1 MNLETNPYVQ
11 DILSQAD
18 ALQNALA
25 RFDITPLKPITSIV
39 RRGGFDRIVLTGM
52 GASFYAAYPI
62 WLRLVQA
69 GLPAYWLDA
78 SELIHHAR
86 PLLTGKTL
94 LWVFSQSGRSA
105 EIIALLKQ
113 YEQDRMTLL
122 ATVNDL
128 SSPLARTAGDF
139 VIPLWAQPE
148 QSVST
153 RTYLNTLALSQLAA
167 LVLTDDDAQIGIQ
180 QLHATAA
187 AVFEYLADWK
197 KHLQEIRSQIK
208 LTRNLVLLGR
218 GYSLAAV
225 YTGALILG
233 EAAKVG
239 AIGLQAGEFRH
250 GPLELAGPE
259 LTALLFA
266 GPLETQPL
274 MARLHYDLLQIGA
287 RSIWVAPLNSPS
299 LKPQIPMPDE
309 TGIGAPLAEIL
320 PIQLLTLHLAAE
332 LGVEAGKFL
341 HIGKVTLSE

>member
-1 MNLETNPYVQ
+1 MNLDTNPYIQ

-18 ALQNALA
+18 ALQDALA
-25 RFDITPLKPITSIV
+25 RFDDTPFNPIAHSIQ
-39 RRGGFDRIVLTGM
+39 RGDFDRIILTGM
-52 GASFYAAYPI
+52 GASFYAAYPV
-62 WLRLVQA
+62 WLRLIQA
-69 GLPAYWLDA
+69 GIPAYWLDA
-78 SELIHHAR
+78 AELLHHAQA
-86 PLLTGKTL
+86 LLSEKSL

-105 EIIALLKQ
+105 EIIALLDLYKP
-113 YEQDRMTLL
+113 DRITLL

-128 SSPLARTAGDF
+128 SSPLAKAAGHLI
-139 VIPLWAQPE
+139 IPLWAQPE

-167 LVLTDDDAQIGIQ
+167 LVFTSGEVQVGIQ
-180 QLHATAA
+180 QLRATITAISN
-187 AVFEYLADWK
+187 YLADWTL
-197 KHLQEIRSQIK
+197 HLQEIRARVR

-250 GPLELAGPE
+250 GPLELADSE

-266 GPLETQPL
+266 GPPETQPL
-274 MARLHYDLLQIGA
+274 MARLHHDLLQA
-287 RSIWVAPLNSPS
+287 EANSIWIAPPTADAP
-299 LKPQIPMPDE
+299 KPHIPMPDA

-320 PIQLLTLHLAAE
+320 PIQLLTLHLANE
-332 LGVEAGKFL
+332 LGVEAGKFR

>member
-1 MNLETNPYVQ
+1 MNLETNPYLQ

-18 ALQNALA
+18 ALQYALA
-25 RFDITPLKPITSIV
+25 QFNATPIKPLSHAMQ
-39 RRGGFDRIVLTGM
+39 RGDFDRIVLTGM
-52 GASFYAAYPI
+52 GASFYAAYPV
-62 WLRLVQA
+62 WLQLVQA

-78 SELIHHAR
+78 AELLHHAQM
-86 PLLTGKTL
+86 LLSGKTL

-105 EIIALLKQ
+105 EITALL
-113 YEQDRMTLL
+113 ELFEPGRMRLM

-128 SSPLARTAGDF
+128 SSPLANAAGDF

-167 LVLTDDDAQIGIQ
+167 LFLTGGEAKVGFQ
-180 QLHATAA
+180 QLQAVIAA
-187 AVFEYLADWK
+187 ISDYLAAWMS
-197 KHLQEIRSQIK
+197 HLQEIRSQVR

-218 GYSLAAV
+218 GYSLATV

-250 GPLELAGPE
+250 GPLELADPE

-266 GPLETQPL
+266 GPPETQTL
-274 MARLHYDLLQIGA
+274 MARLHRDLQQSRANSFWIG
-287 RSIWVAPLNSPS
+287 SPQTDAP
-299 LKPQIPMPDE
+299 KPLLPMPDA
-309 TGIGAPLAEIL
+309 TGISVPLAEIL
-320 PIQLLTLHLAAE
+320 PVQLLTLHLAEA
-332 LGVEAGKFL
+332 LGVEAGRFR